1 MFLTHVP
8 MNTTRR
14 SALALLASPHRIHAA
29 VLSGFPDT
37 HSTQDA
43 ATDGRVLWRI
53 DRNGS
58 DTSLYVV
65 SPETPDFSGLVAQAG
80 WTDAAQPARTANY
93 SPFLERLEPGQE
105 WGFRLTA
112 NPVTTTMDHSRGK
125 KVRVPHVTVAQQT
138 KWFTDRA
145 EANGIT
151 ATDVLIDD
159 RRQLEFQRNGKK
171 VTLAS
176 VSYRG
181 SLTVVDPVLLRG
193 LLVNGVGKAKGY
205 GFGLMT
211 LAKPS

>member
-1 MFLTHVP
+1 

-37 HSTQDA
+37 RPTQGA
-43 ATDGRVLWRI
+43 EPATNGRVLWRI

-65 SPETPDFSGLVAQAG
+65 SPEPPDFSSLVAQAG
-80 WTDAAQPARTANY
+80 WTYAAEPARTADY

-112 NPVTTTMDHSRGK
+112 NPVTTTMDHSKGK

-145 EANGIT
+145 DANGFT
-151 ATDVLIDD
+151 ATNVLIDD

-181 SLTVVDPVLLRG
+181 SLTVMDPVLLRG
-193 LLVNGVGKAKGY
+193 LLANGIGKAKGY

-211 LAKPS
+211 LAKLS